1 MTLTAVLTFAFAMF
15 VMTITPGPGVFTI
28 TARAIHSGPLAAIA
42 TMIGITLADVIY
54 FVLAMLGMAQLS
66 QTMGSAFIFIKIAGG
81 AYLIWLG
88 IKMWR
93 QKPVDDSPSGS
104 NSKRG
109 FFANFVEGL
118 AVNLTNPKTIVF
130 FAALLPSFI
139 DLSTLRT
146 IDIVVFSAIIIV
158 VGSITDLFYIMLAS
172 RARTLMKSPKAQ
184 KTLNRVGGTTL
195 VTVGLAVATR

>member
-1 MTLTAVLTFAFAMF
+1 MTFTAAATFALAMF

-28 TARAIHSGPLAAIA
+28 TARAIHSGPLAAIG

-66 QTMGSAFIFIKIAGG
+66 QTMGSAFIIIKIAGG

-93 QKPVDDSPSGS
+93 EKPIDDNAMAST
-104 NSKRG
+104 SKRG
-109 FFANFVEGL
+109 FVSNFAEGL

-130 FAALLPSFI
+130 FAALLPNFI
-139 DLSTLRT
+139 DLTALKA
-146 IDIVVFSAIIIV
+146 IDMLVFSVIIIV